1 MSLDLIQTV
10 ALAGVVLFA
19 GYFIRRVIT
28 PLATYNIP
36 APVVGG
42 LLVSILFTINRT
54 YFGYPLA
61 LDTTLQNPL
70 MIAFFTSI
78 GFAASLALLRVGGP
92 AVLIFFGLATAVVI
106 IQNLAGAGVA
116 MALGQPPLMGV
127 LAGSVT
133 MTGGPATALAFAP
146 IFEQAGVPAAAT
158 LGVAA
163 AMAGIVAGGLL
174 GGPIG
179 TYLVRRSRDRQ
190 LQPTRIRQPVAEHI
204 VEAALPEP
212 VSTKVPEG
220 EDSETYDLL
229 KAIVVILVA
238 MWFGAW
244 VSQWLV
250 NAAAGAGFR
259 LTLPAYIGAMLVAAL
274 FRNIDDVTGVF
285 GLSQRVID
293 DLGSAALSLFL
304 VMALMNLRLEQ
315 LAGLA
320 GPLTIMLLVQVAI
333 VALIAIFVV
342 WNVMGRDY
350 EASVMS
356 SGFTGFGLGTSA
368 NAMANMTAI
377 AERYGPAPKAFLVV
391 PMVGAFFIDFTNALL
406 ITAFLNYFS

>member
-19 GYFIRRVIT
+19 GYLVRRLVT

-42 LLVSILFTINRT
+42 LLVSVLLTLNRA
-54 YFGYPLA
+54 YVGYPLT
-61 LDTTLQNPL
+61 LDTTLQSPL

-78 GFAASLALLRVGGP
+78 GFAASLSLLRVGGP
-92 AVLIFFGLATAVVI
+92 AVLIFFALATAVVV
-106 IQNLAGAGVA
+106 IQNVAGAGVA

-146 IFEQAGVPAAAT
+146 FFEEAGVPAAAT

-174 GGPIG
+174 GGPVG
-179 TYLVRRSRDRQ
+179 TYLVRRSRDGH
-190 LQPTRIRQPVAEHI
+190 LQPTEMRQPVAEHI
-204 VEAALPEP
+204 VEAGLPGP
-212 VSTKVPEG
+212 AVTRVPEG
-220 EDSETYDLL
+220 EDTETYDLL
-229 KAIVVILVA
+229 KAIVVILAA

-250 NAAAGAGFR
+250 GAAAAGGFR
-259 LTLPAYIGAMLVAAL
+259 LTLPSYIGAMLVAAL
-274 FRNIDDVTGVF
+274 FRNVDDVTGVF
-285 GLSQRVID
+285 GLSQKHID
-293 DLGSAALSLFL
+293 DLGAAALSLFL

-315 LAGLA
+315 LVGLA
-320 GPLTIMLLVQVAI
+320 TPLAIMIAVQMAL

-342 WNVMGRDY
+342 WRVMGRDY
-350 EASVMS
+350 EAAVMS

-368 NAMANMTAI
+368 NAMANMTALV
-377 AERYGPAPKAFLVV
+377 ERYGPAPKAFLVV

-406 ITAFLNYFS
+406 ITAFLNYFR

>member
-1 MSLDLIQTV
+1 VSLDLIQTV
-10 ALAGVVLFA
+10 ALAGLVLFA
-19 GYFIRRVIT
+19 GYFIRRVIP

-42 LLVSILFTINRT
+42 LLVSILFTLNRL

-61 LDTTLQNPL
+61 LDTTLQSPL

-92 AVLIFFGLATAVVI
+92 AVLIFFGLATAVVV
-106 IQNLAGAGVA
+106 IQNIAGAGVA

-179 TYLVRRSRDRQ
+179 TYLVRRSRSRQ
-190 LQPTRIRQPVAEHI
+190 LQPTDIRQPVAEHI
-204 VEAALPEP
+204 VEAALPDP

-229 KAIVVILVA
+229 KAIVVILAA

-250 NAAAGAGFR
+250 DAAAGAGFR

-377 AERYGPAPKAFLVV
+377 VERYGPAPKAFLVV